1 MNNFKLSSATLY
13 VKLLVTTL
21 ICIIGLIYMTL
32 VLQKWID
39 TGEWPFKVAEGY
51 QYMEYIELTDHA
63 HFYLPYYGLFI
74 FAIPVTLFMF
84 TSYSEKIKSFFAVFP
99 FIMIVINIVSIYLIP
114 YVWLGFAMVLWFSGT
129 CLGISLLI
137 LFILTIKDMWFRK
150 VLVN

>member
-1 MNNFKLSSATLY
+1 MKNFKLSTSSIS
-13 VKLLVTTL
+13 VRLLVTTL
-21 ICIIGLIYMTL
+21 ICMIGLTYITL

-39 TGEWPFKVAEGY
+39 TGEWPLKVAEGY

-84 TSYSEKIKSFFAVFP
+84 TSYNEKTKSFFAIFP

>member
-39 TGEWPFKVAEGY
+39 TGEWPLKVAEGY

-84 TSYSEKIKSFFAVFP
+84 TSYSEKTKSFFAVFP

-114 YVWLGFAMVLWFSGT
+114 YVWLGFALVLWLTGT
-129 CLGISLLI
+129 CLGITLLI